1 MLNEARRVKIKIKTQ
16 QMPQEQVKQIV
27 SDGKALKTT
36 MFLVSAI
43 IFCLFPGSVYGL
55 LRFIVGTI
63 QYDTI
68 QYNTLFTHATSRSDP
83 TFSSTMGHGM
93 KWPMSCLIR
102 CMLVGNRGEK
112 FFARAE
118 KQMISVRALHTH
130 FGYGLHFCN

>member
-1 MLNEARRVKIKIKTQ
+1 MLNETRRVKIKIKTQ

-68 QYNTLFTHATSRSDP
+68 QYNTLFAHATSRSDP

-102 CMLVGNRGEK
+102 CMVTPNMK
-112 FFARAE
+112 SQF
-118 KQMISVRALHTH
+118 K
-130 FGYGLHFCN
+130 

>member
-1 MLNEARRVKIKIKTQ
+1 
-16 QMPQEQVKQIV
+16 MPQEQVKQIV

-83 TFSSTMGHGM
+83 TFGGHGSWNEM
-93 KWPMSCLIR
+93 ADVLPY
-102 CMLVGNRGEK
+102 
-112 FFARAE
+112 
-118 KQMISVRALHTH
+118 QMH
-130 FGYGLHFCN
+130 GYT

>member
-1 MLNEARRVKIKIKTQ
+1 
-16 QMPQEQVKQIV
+16 MPQEQVKQIV